1 MLEQMNTDGVRGKVE
16 PCRWHSDQDPGEK
29 SRKTDYMIEKLE
41 MQSMVMKEQN
51 KELTAEVQ
59 ILQEQKEKDQIR
71 LNRFSL
77 ALQNLEYGIE
87 AAQIGLQQ
95 RDEVIQQNKLQLK
108 QAEETV
114 EEYANIIKD
123 LRLTNQELK
132 SQLEDREDEASL
144 DTLNDLLGD
153 KEASHVPAMS
163 LAEEIRLLAS
173 TAGMK
178 SMLVPSKDSSHEDS
192 EPEEASSLLVKPPT
206 SKCTQAKTS
215 SSHKVVVLCMLLL
228 VAILLS
234 LAAGSHADFVSIS
247 ELWRRLCLTLE
258 PYFNVHYGALPPV

>member
-16 PCRWHSDQDPGEK
+16 PCRWHLDQDPGEK
-29 SRKTDYMIEKLE
+29 SRKTEYMIEKLE

-77 ALQNLEYGIE
+77 ALQNLE
-87 AAQIGLQQ
+87 
-95 RDEVIQQNKLQLK
+95 
-108 QAEETV
+108 
-114 EEYANIIKD
+114 D

>member
-77 ALQNLEYGIE
+77 ALQNLE
-87 AAQIGLQQ
+87 
-95 RDEVIQQNKLQLK
+95 
-108 QAEETV
+108 
-114 EEYANIIKD
+114 D

>member
-16 PCRWHSDQDPGEK
+16 PCRWHLDQDPGEK
-29 SRKTDYMIEKLE
+29 SRKTEYMIEKLE

-77 ALQNLEYGIE
+77 ALQNLE
-87 AAQIGLQQ
+87 
-95 RDEVIQQNKLQLK
+95 NKLQLK